1 MRKFSCPSCGAEI
14 TFQSS
19 ITVSC
24 VCSYCRSLVVRH
36 DVNVEAIGKMAE
48 LPDDISPFQLG
59 TAGRFNRAGFSL
71 IGRMKIGW
79 NDGMWNEWFTFTDS
93 GAKGWLAEAQGFLA
107 ISFEKQVDLVK
118 FSTVPGGR
126 DFSVDTPPIL
136 GSTLF
141 IDGKKFGIEDV
152 KEAEC
157 IGSEGELPFPAPR
170 GRKTRTVDMLG
181 DHGEFAGLEYAEG
194 EDKPR
199 LYVGQY
205 VDFDD
210 LQFSNLR
217 DLAGW
222 NIKRGAAA
230 GFGKKKA

>member
-24 VCSYCRSLVVRH
+24 VCPYCRSLVVRH
-36 DVNVEAIGKMAE
+36 DVNVEAMGKMAE

-59 TAGRFNRAGFSL
+59 TTGRYNRIGFSL

-79 NDGMWNEWFTFTDS
+79 SDGMWNEWFTFTDT
-93 GAKGWLAEAQGFLA
+93 GEKGWLAEAQGFLA
-107 ISFEKQVDLVK
+107 ISMEKSADLVK

-126 DFSVDTPPIL
+126 AFSLDTPPML
-136 GSTLF
+136 GSTLY
-141 IDGKKFGIEDV
+141 IDGKKFGVEDV
-152 KEAEC
+152 KLAQC

-170 GRKTRTVDMLG
+170 GRKTKTVDMLG
-181 DHGEFAGLEYAEG
+181 DKGEFAGLEYTDG
-194 EDKPR
+194 DDKPR
-199 LYVGQY
+199 LYIGQY
-205 VDFDD
+205 VEFDD
-210 LQFSNLR
+210 LQFSHLR
-217 DLAGW
+217 DLPGW